1 MPAPHA
7 RVYRALDGRKH
18 DVVSWIDGPFGKQM
32 ESTYEKLREGI
43 MSGEYPPGTHL
54 VETTLAENLG
64 VSRTPIREALS
75 RLQQDGLVER
85 GSRGLQVR
93 QRSAAE
99 ILEIFEVRI
108 VLEGTAAKLAAER
121 HTEVDRIRIQAHLA
135 KLDSNQGAAPDV
147 QAAINREF
155 HRSIWYA
162 SHNRALIDMLER
174 LSVHMFRYPF
184 TTYEVEG
191 RPESSILEHR
201 ELADAIIARDSE
213 RAARLASHHMTVAR
227 DIRLELWSQNPALMQ
242 DEIESV
248 P

>member
-1 MPAPHA
+1 
-7 RVYRALDGRKH
+7 
-18 DVVSWIDGPFGKQM
+18 M
-32 ESTYEKLREGI
+32 ETTYEKLREGI
-43 MSGEYPPGTHL
+43 VSGEYPPGTHL
-54 VETTLAENLG
+54 VETALAETLG

-93 QRSAAE
+93 QRSSAE

-135 KLDSNQGAAPDV
+135 NLDSNKGAAPDV

-184 TTYEVEG
+184 TTYEAKG
-191 RPESSILEHR
+191 RPETSILEHK
-201 ELADAIIARDSE
+201 ELADAIIAHDSE